1 MIRQFYKSIS
11 NPAIIIVFLP
21 SITILTT
28 GTLFYWIK
36 PPPLPPKMKHVSFCA
51 FITDNENGEL

>member
-1 MIRQFYKSIS
+1 MLRQFYKLIS
-11 NPAIIIVFLP
+11 NPAISIVFLP

-36 PPPLPPKMKHVSFCA
+36 PPPQQLPKMHVFL
-51 FITDNENGEL
+51 DDDRDL